1 MNDINTG
8 IKQHSPKYITNLTR
22 LVQLENQVRQTKSI
36 KALQFLAVNHTRQLL
51 RYDQAFLVFRHRH
64 QWRLVSIAN
73 TTVVDTHSPLACI
86 IKAITQSHSTFFKQ
100 SALNPNIQQL
110 CKNTDNSYRQLM
122 MPHILYQPIKLPTGK
137 LVGGLWLG
145 RAQKQW
151 QPAEQTLLTHLST
164 IYGHGFQAL
173 GLKDKQLSRLTPK
186 KYIAC
191 CIALIFLFCY
201 PVSLTITAPA
211 EIVARTPTIVSAPI
225 NGVIKQ
231 LWVKPNQSVASQ
243 QKLFSFETT
252 ALANQYAISQQ
263 QLNLAYT
270 RYHQAL
276 QISLKKSLVE
286 NNIALY
292 QAEAKLRL
300 AESKFTQAQLDQ
312 AEVVATQAGIVQF
325 SSVSDWQGRPVIT
338 GEQVMTISDPQDV
351 MVNIYVPVKNHTIFP
366 EKAQIKLFLD
376 AVPLQPLQATLQQVS
391 FTAAPHPL
399 AGLSYQLSAS
409 LDNKHTKAQIGLKGT
424 AKVYS
429 EPVSL
434 FYYLFRRPITAI
446 RQYLGV

>member
-8 IKQHSPKYITNLTR
+8 IKQPSAKYITNLTR
-22 LVQLENQVRQTKSI
+22 LIQLENQVRQTTSI

-51 RYDQAFLVFRHRH
+51 RYDQAFLVFHHRY
-64 QWRLVSIAN
+64 QWQLVSIAN
-73 TTVVDTHSPLACI
+73 TTVIDSHSPLACI
-86 IKAITQSHSTFFKQ
+86 VKAVTQTHSTFFKQ
-100 SALNPNIQQL
+100 PAFNPNIQQL
-110 CKNTDNSYRQLM
+110 FKNTDNSYRKLI
-122 MPHILYQPIKLPTGK
+122 MPHILYHPIRLPTGK
-137 LVGGLWLG
+137 LIGGLWLG
-145 RAQKQW
+145 RTQKKW
-151 QPAEQTLLTHLST
+151 QPTEQTLLRHLST

-173 GLKDKQLSRLTPK
+173 GVKEKRLIKLTPK
-186 KYIAC
+186 RYIVC
-191 CIALIFLFCY
+191 CIALILLFCF

-211 EIVARTPTIVSAPI
+211 EIVARAPTIVSAPI

-231 LWVKPNQSVASQ
+231 LWVKPNQTVASQ

-252 ALANQYAISQQ
+252 TLANQYAISQQ

-286 NNIALY
+286 SNIGLY

-300 AESKFTQAQLDQ
+300 AESQFTQAQLAQ
-312 AEVVATQAGIVQF
+312 AEVIATQSGIVQF
-325 SSVSDWQGRPVIT
+325 SSVSDWQGRPVVT

-351 MVNIYVPVKNHTIFP
+351 IVNIYVPVKNHTVLP
-366 EKAQIKLFLD
+366 DNAQIKLFLD

-391 FTAAPHPL
+391 FAATPHPA

-409 LDNKHTKAQIGLKGT
+409 LNNQPKIAQIGLKGT

-429 EPVSL
+429 ESVSL

-446 RQYLGV
+446 RQFLGI